1 MGAYERSDANIR
13 SLVLSVIGLF
23 VLLGASLAAM
33 WAMFAYLNKQEV
45 PGPPASPVVKDRPL
59 PPTPRLQTTPYD
71 DLTRMRAAEE
81 EKLNSYGWVDRRNG
95 IVRIPIERAIE
106 LTAERGLPA
115 RSQAGSD
122 QAAKPAAERK

>member
-33 WAMFAYLNKQEV
+33 WAMFGYLNKQEV

-59 PPTPRLQTTPYD
+59 PPTPRLQTAPYD
-71 DLTRMRAAEE
+71 DLTRMRATEE
-81 EKLNSYGWVDRRNG
+81 EKLNSYGWVDRRSG
-95 IVRIPIERAIE
+95 TVRIPIERAIE

-115 RSQAGSD
+115 RVLAGGE
-122 QAAKPAAERK
+122 QAAKSAAERK